1 MMYPFVVMSIWI
13 NSDLSIPDSE
23 ISFTFSRSSGPGG
36 QNVNKLNTR
45 ATLWFNVAG
54 SPSLSET
61 QREMILEKLPT
72 RISREGILRV
82 VSQKHRTQK
91 MNRDAATERFAEL
104 LRDALILKPPRRK
117 KRIPAG
123 VRRRRL
129 EDKRSRSQIK
139 AGRIRPSESED

>member
-1 MMYPFVVMSIWI
+1 MMYPFVVMSIRI
-13 NSDLSIPDSE
+13 NPDLSIPESE
-23 ISFTFSRSSGPGG
+23 ISFSFSRSSGPGG

-45 ATLWFNVAG
+45 ATLWFDVAG
-54 SPSLSET
+54 SPSLNDG

-104 LRDALILKPPRRK
+104 LRDSLILKRPRRK

-123 VRRRRL
+123 IKRRRL
-129 EDKRSRSQIK
+129 EDKRRRSQIK
-139 AGRIRPSESED
+139 AGRTRPVDED

>member
-1 MMYPFVVMSIWI
+1 MVRI
-13 NSDLSIPDSE
+13 NSSLSIPESE

-45 ATLWFNVAG
+45 ATLRFDVAR
-54 SPSLSET
+54 SPSLSDA
-61 QREMILEKLPT
+61 QRDRILEKLPT

-104 LRDALILKPPRRK
+104 LRDALVRRRPRK
-117 KRIPAG
+117 KRRIPAG
-123 VRRRRL
+123 VRRKRL
-129 EDKRSRSQIK
+129 EDKRRRSRLK
-139 AGRIRPSESED
+139 TGRTRPSESDD